1 VLLTEVKDMM
11 NDRLLTTP
19 IEQKEK
25 IEYLKELIQREKAN
39 NELIKKLK
47 EEQAVA
53 FAEKEKDVSLDE
65 DFNFFYSVIILINV
79 FK

>member
-1 VLLTEVKDMM
+1 LLNEVKDLM

-47 EEQAVA
+47 EEQAA
-53 FAEKEKDVSLDE
+53 AIADKEKEVRLD
-65 DFNFFYSVIILINV
+65 DPY
-79 FK
+79 

>member
-1 VLLTEVKDMM
+1 MLNEVKDLM

-47 EEQAVA
+47 EEQAA
-53 FAEKEKDVSLDE
+53 AIADKEKEVRLD
-65 DFNFFYSVIILINV
+65 DPY
-79 FK
+79 